1 MALLPGPA
9 GRQMWAEGV
18 WREGECS
25 LLPPFPWG
33 GGNLGPINKWLQ
45 HGGARS
51 PAFLLRL
58 PRAGW
63 RRPRRWA
70 WLMGQGVLPISS
82 PISRA
87 VGLMTPGGHNPW
99 GRRESDTT
107 EHAHERL
114 LYKGRPLSTWLRS
127 IILCFNGPASVAWR
141 LLMSGISYWN
151 ILHFAHRLAR
161 CKSLLG
167 PWLV

>member
-1 MALLPGPA
+1 
-9 GRQMWAEGV
+9 
-18 WREGECS
+18 
-25 LLPPFPWG
+25 
-33 GGNLGPINKWLQ
+33 
-45 HGGARS
+45 
-51 PAFLLRL
+51 
-58 PRAGW
+58 
-63 RRPRRWA
+63 
-70 WLMGQGVLPISS
+70 MGQGVLPISS

-141 LLMSGISYWN
+141 LLMSGQSDQI
-151 ILHFAHRLAR
+151 ILLLKILQWFLLQLEYDLN
-161 CKSLLG
+161 SLLCQSK
-167 PWLV
+167 LCLLL

>member
-1 MALLPGPA
+1 MGGWCGGRERAHCCLLFPGD
-9 GRQMWAEGV
+9 EGI
-18 WREGECS
+18 WG
-25 LLPPFPWG
+25 LLTSGFSTEEH
-33 GGNLGPINKWLQ
+33 GPLP
-45 HGGARS
+45 S
-51 PAFLLRL
+51 CCRL

-63 RRPRRWA
+63 RRPRRWP

-82 PISRA
+82 PISRT
-87 VGLMTPGGHNPW
+87 VGLVTPGGHNPW
-99 GRRESDTT
+99 GRKELDTT
-107 EHAHERL
+107 EHAHTSDSSTR
-114 LYKGRPLSTWLRS
+114 GRPLSTWLRS
-127 IILCFNGPASVAWR
+127 IILCSNGPTSVAWK